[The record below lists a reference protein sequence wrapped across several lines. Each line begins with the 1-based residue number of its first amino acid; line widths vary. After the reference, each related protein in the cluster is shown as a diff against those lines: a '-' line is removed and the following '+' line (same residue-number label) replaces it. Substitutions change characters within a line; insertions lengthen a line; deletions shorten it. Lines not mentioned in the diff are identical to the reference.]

1 MAWKPLPTRPDAQ
14 RVEGNG
20 SPVYSATGGLL
31 LFLANFDP
39 LVIILYTLAFIVAV
53 SVHEANHA
61 FVATAL
67 GDDTPRKAGRLSLN
81 PMRHVD
87 KTGILFF
94 VLAGFGWG
102 WTPVNPRNLR
112 PNPRIGNAI
121 VALAGPGANLGLA
134 LLCSTL
140 LRADLDLPPLAYQFL
155 AAAALLN
162 LLLFVFNLIPIPPL
176 DGFTVLL
183 GLLPA
188 RLASSLRGLERYGLG
203 LLFALLILPSF
214 FFHIDIVGALL
225 SVFARAFGISG
236 LR

>member
-1 MAWKPLPTRPDAQ
+1 M
-14 RVEGNG
+14 
-20 SPVYSATGGLL
+20 

-39 LVIILYTLAFIVAV
+39 LLIILYTLAFIVAV

-67 GDDTPRKAGRLSLN
+67 GDDTPRLAGRLSLN

-94 VLAGFGWG
+94 ILAGFGWG
-102 WTPVNPRNLR
+102 WTPVNPQNLR

-121 VALAGPGANLGLA
+121 VAIAGPVANLGLA
-134 LLCSTL
+134 LLCSML
-140 LRADLDLPPLAYQFL
+140 LRANLDLPPLANQFL
-155 AAAALLN
+155 GAAALLN

-183 GLLPA
+183 GLLPTK
-188 RLASSLRGLERYGLG
+188 LANTLRGLERYGLG

-214 FFHIDIVGALL
+214 LGFDIVGILFRI
-225 SVFARAFGISG
+225 FARAFGISG
-236 LR
+236 PR